1 MGLFFLQFH
10 LFDMSVDTS
19 GNRILQTIVRDV
31 ANDLTKYRDQHFKGH
46 RKEQDYKLRN
56 SRTLYVGNL
65 SYYTTEEQI
74 HELFSKCGAVK
85 RIVMGLDKFK
95 KTPCGFCFV
104 E

>member
-1 MGLFFLQFH
+1 MVIYDFASEFTVFVG
-10 LFDMSVDTS
+10 
-19 GNRILQTIVRDV
+19 
-31 ANDLTKYRDQHFKGH
+31 YPKGH